1 MTQDDEK
8 NQGNSGAPPDQTMGW
23 SPADG
28 PLADA
33 ASGPGQ
39 PATADEAAPSSD
51 QAAPGAPQA
60 PDQTPPPAPQG
71 WWPQQP
77 PAPPAWQAGPGWQ
90 PPASWPPQ
98 QPQQPAWPPA
108 PPVQGWAPQQP
119 QTGWAPPLPQPAWP
133 PQPQPTWPPQPRP
146 FDQGSAPAGDLAARP
161 TRLPAVLAVIAACL
175 ISFSAGMVTDHFAF
189 PTTVTNTA
197 GSPSSTSAATISAS
211 DAALYQEALQ
221 LVKQNFVGISGITD
235 QQLLYGSIRGMVDS
249 LGDTGHSTFL
259 TPAQSK
265 AMQSELSGSIAGI
278 GVVLSADTTTFKI
291 VRVVTGSPAAAG
303 GIKPGDVITA
313 VDGAS
318 TSTMTLDDLTSKIRG
333 TAGTKVTI
341 SVLHLGS
348 TSSVDVTMTRANISV
363 PLVDWGMVPGTH
375 VADIALTEF
384 ASGASDELK
393 TAISDAKSA
402 GATSLVLDLR
412 GNPGG
417 YASEAQEVA
426 SEFLSSGVVYKQ
438 QDSKGHDTD
447 VNVDTSQVHTDLPL
461 VVLVDHD
468 SASSS
473 EIVAGALQDSGRAK
487 IVGVA
492 TFGTGTVL
500 QQFTLSDGS
509 VILLGTSYWLTPNG
523 HKIFGVGITPDQK
536 VTMPTGVFPLDP
548 AELTTMSAVQFS
560 SIGDAEL
567 LAAVN
572 DLK

>member
-1 MTQDDEK
+1 MSQDDEK
-8 NQGNSGAPPDQTMGW
+8 NQGNSGSPPDQTTGW
-23 SPADG
+23 TPADG

-33 ASGPGQ
+33 V
-39 PATADEAAPSSD
+39 TADEAASD
-51 QAAPGAPQA
+51 PGQPAVPGDAPGAPQA
-60 PDQTPPPAPQG
+60 PNQTPPPAPQG

-77 PAPPAWQAGPGWQ
+77 PAPPAWQSGPGWQ

-119 QTGWAPPLPQPAWP
+119 QTGWAPQPSQPAWP

-146 FDQGSAPAGDLAARP
+146 FDPGSAPAGDLAARP

-189 PTTVTNTA
+189 PTTVTNTD

-211 DAALYQEALQ
+211 DASLYQEALQ
-221 LVKQNFVGISGITD
+221 LVKQNYVGISGITD
-235 QQLLYGSIRGMVDS
+235 QQLLYGSIKGMVDS

-313 VDGAS
+313 VDGTS

-333 TAGTKVTI
+333 TAGTTVTI

-348 TSSVDVTMTRANISV
+348 TSPIDVTMTRANISV

-384 ASGASDELK
+384 ATGASDELK
-393 TAISDAKSA
+393 SAISDAKSA
-402 GATSLVLDLR
+402 GATSLILDLR

-417 YASEAQEVA
+417 YATEAQEVA

-509 VILLGTSYWLTPNG
+509 VLLLGTSYWLTPNG

-536 VTMPTGVFPLDP
+536 VAMPTGVFPLDP

-560 SIGDAEL
+560 STSDAEL